1 MILRS
6 KKAVVASKVRPFRC
20 EVCGRCFGR
29 KRGLNRHTSAVHMNK
44 KCEEE
49 EGLEKLHF
57 LTAHQYVTAAPN
69 DVDDGTDV
77 RVDGVSVEN
86 GMDSGNDVANM
97 KSSEE
102 DGKMNQM

>member
-1 MILRS
+1 
-6 KKAVVASKVRPFRC
+6 
-20 EVCGRCFGR
+20 
-29 KRGLNRHTSAVHMNK
+29 MNK

-49 EGLEKLHF
+49 EGLEKPHF

-69 DVDDGTDV
+69 DVDYGTDVSVDDV

-97 KSSEE
+97 KSSAE